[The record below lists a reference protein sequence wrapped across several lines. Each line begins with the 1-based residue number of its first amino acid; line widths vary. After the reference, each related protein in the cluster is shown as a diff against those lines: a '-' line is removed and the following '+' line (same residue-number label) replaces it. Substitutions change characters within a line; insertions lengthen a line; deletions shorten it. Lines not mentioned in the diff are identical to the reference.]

1 MNIIALY
8 NRRQFH
14 SKYRARAFQRPSNK
28 ERTERKLSIR
38 NRTQLLLRKYPEI
51 RRFKRQ
57 ERDWIKT
64 GSSRGRLCHY
74 YIQVGNKCI
83 GVVKRSYAHPV
94 ERHDLAFGIANSKR
108 RVQPRRARP
117 SIWLQTGKKYGF
129 VRKADHFD

>member
-1 MNIIALY
+1 MNIVALY

-14 SKYRARAFQRPSNK
+14 SNYMSWGFQRRSNK
-28 ERTERKLSIR
+28 EGTELKLSILS
-38 NRTQLLLRKYPEI
+38 RTQLLLRKSQEI

-74 YIQVGNKCI
+74 YMIVGKKCI
-83 GVVKRSYAHPV
+83 GVLKRSYAHPV

-108 RVQPRRARP
+108 RVTMVHSPTTNSSYLSNRLY
-117 SIWLQTGKKYGF
+117 SKILISG
-129 VRKADHFD
+129 